1 MADTP
6 GPFGYLQRFTLAVL
20 DEQALAEVAGLWL
33 HALTIA
39 KQQFGDEP
47 TPNQL
52 ESVRRVLRSFAADGL
67 VEIKPEGVSPYEA
80 ADWSTHFD
88 RRRANRF
95 VARIPIDQRD
105 VAAARSAERQE
116 RASRERNV

>member
-1 MADTP
+1 VAGKP
-6 GPFGYLQRFTLAVL
+6 RAFGYLQRFTLAVL
-20 DEQALAEVAGLWL
+20 DEQALADVAGLWL

-39 KQQFGDEP
+39 KRQFGDDP

-52 ESVRRVLRSFAADGL
+52 ESVRRVLRSLAADGL
-67 VEIKPEGVSPYEA
+67 VEIRPDGVSPYES

-95 VARIPIDQRD
+95 VARIPLDQRD
-105 VAAARSAERQE
+105 VAAARSEERRRRE
-116 RASRERNV
+116 ARERNV